1 MYGFTSNPVMTI
13 IFLVLILENIGSYL
27 SNPSAL
33 LGLVLSL
40 PGLLIAVTFHEY
52 AHAFVAD
59 KLGDDTPRRQGR
71 LTLNPLAHLDPYGT
85 FLMIFAGFGWGKPV
99 EINPINFNRKVSM
112 KGGSALVS
120 IAGPLMNF
128 ILAIICAIIYGI
140 LLRTSIVYSKTGE
153 IIMEIILYT
162 MSMNIGLG
170 VFNLIPL
177 PPLDGSKVLLA
188 LLPSR
193 AQEWYENN
201 QHILYIIFLVIWITP
216 IAGQIVT
223 PVITSINH
231 WLINLIGIISGR
243 PIWY

>member
-128 ILAIICAIIYGI
+128 ILAIICAIIYGV

-153 IIMEIILYT
+153 ILMEIILYT

-193 AQEWYENN
+193 AQDWYENN

>member
-193 AQEWYENN
+193 AQDWYENN

>member
-153 IIMEIILYT
+153 ILMEIVLYT

-193 AQEWYENN
+193 AQDWYENN

>member
-193 AQEWYENN
+193 AQDWYENN

-231 WLINLIGIISGR
+231 WLINLIEIISGR

>member
-52 AHAFVAD
+52 AHSFVAD

-153 IIMEIILYT
+153 ILMEIILYT

-193 AQEWYENN
+193 AQDWYENN

>member
-140 LLRTSIVYSKTGE
+140 LLRTQLFTQK
-153 IIMEIILYT
+153 
-162 MSMNIGLG
+162 
-170 VFNLIPL
+170 
-177 PPLDGSKVLLA
+177 
-188 LLPSR
+188 
-193 AQEWYENN
+193 
-201 QHILYIIFLVIWITP
+201 LVK
-216 IAGQIVT
+216 
-223 PVITSINH
+223 
-231 WLINLIGIISGR
+231 
-243 PIWY
+243 

>member
-153 IIMEIILYT
+153 ILMEIILYT

-193 AQEWYENN
+193 AQDWYENN

>member
-193 AQEWYENN
+193 AQDWYENN
-201 QHILYIIFLVIWITP
+201 QHILYIIFLFIWITP